1 MHNRPRTHR
10 QYAAFSWA
18 NHHDPGL
25 LRNVG
30 NLTYRARRPSKMK
43 RPMNSWMGFRA
54 FYSRLFPNMPQ
65 KDASTYLTQFWK
77 LDPFKAKWTIVA
89 RAYSKIRDEVG
100 KPKAPLDRYLK
111 LVCPQIGLISVEE
124 YLQKMNWVVYIGENG
139 APVFYHTSEVDVQAL
154 GFHIAHT
161 LMSEN
166 DVVHFCSHMGYLP
179 TVVARKIAG
188 PNWSLASAPIPQSQ
202 APQQS
207 LLASGPALPATAMN
221 PLFLMAATADP
232 ASVASAIFGFD
243 LRGVVKADPEH
254 FPQTHEWTGS
264 MADLYNPAEGSIDF
278 EHFFETDGPNEF
290 NATDI
295 SDPAAL
301 NKALERGLIQHGF
314 VSPSGKLTY

>member
-1 MHNRPRTHR
+1 
-10 QYAAFSWA
+10 
-18 NHHDPGL
+18 
-25 LRNVG
+25 
-30 NLTYRARRPSKMK
+30 
-43 RPMNSWMGFRA
+43 
-54 FYSRLFPNMPQ
+54 MPQ

-100 KPKAPLDRYLK
+100 KPKAPLDKYLK
-111 LVCPQIGLISVEE
+111 LVCPQIGLIPVEE
-124 YLQKMNWVVYIGENG
+124 YLQKMNWVVYTGENG
-139 APVFYHTSEVDVQAL
+139 ALVFYHTSEVDVQAL
-154 GFHIAHT
+154 GFHIAHS
-161 LMSEN
+161 LMTEN
-166 DVVHFCSHMGYLP
+166 DVVHFCSNMGYLP
-179 TVVARKIAG
+179 TVVAQKIAG

-207 LLASGPALPATAMN
+207 LLASGPALPATAIN
-221 PLFLMAATADP
+221 PLFLTAATANP
-232 ASVASAIFGFD
+232 ASISKAIFGFD
-243 LRGVVKADPEH
+243 LHGVVKADPEH
-254 FPQTHEWTGS
+254 SPQTYEWTGS

-314 VSPSGKLTY
+314 VSPSGKSTYQPKSTTLLTPTVPDDDDDERPW